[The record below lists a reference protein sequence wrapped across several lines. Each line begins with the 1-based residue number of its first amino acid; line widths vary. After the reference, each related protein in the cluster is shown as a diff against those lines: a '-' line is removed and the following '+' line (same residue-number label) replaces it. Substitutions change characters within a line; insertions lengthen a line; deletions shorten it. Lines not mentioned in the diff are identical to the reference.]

1 MFKNMNLIKNAVL
14 IYVCSIFLLINT
26 SVKNMAKIVYPS
38 FVNSATAGTIVG
50 LMAPTARGPFF
61 ILTVLTSPLFN
72 SIPLAIGLFNSIKT
86 VKSECSTLNLQNA
99 MQTMSINN
107 LIDVLGIASIC
118 FLVSIFTYYTCFDIA
133 NALKKTCI
141 NLFKK
146 FI

>member
-1 MFKNMNLIKNAVL
+1 MFKNMNSIKNAL
-14 IYVCSIFLLINT
+14 LMYICSIFLLTNT

-38 FVNSATAGTIVG
+38 FVNSATGGTIVG
-50 LMAPTARGPFF
+50 LMAPTVRGSLF

-86 VKSECSTLNLQNA
+86 LKNECNTLSLQNT

-133 NALKKTCI
+133 NALKKSCI